1 MRIGRLGTLVL
12 AALALVGTLVTM
24 PRPAVAELAPDGVN
38 IPTPDASNVFY
49 WNDVLLEAFRR
60 QGGAPGPLARAAAM
74 MYVGLFD
81 AINSSVLSRK
91 GSTPYNSYLTLQAVD
106 QSVNQNLAAG
116 YAARDLLIEAL
127 PAQSSFVQQK
137 FTERYGSSSQVIA
150 RQLADTVVNNMKAA
164 RANDGSN
171 ATTGYT
177 PEGVPGSW
185 RPTDGCTAA
194 TPVWG
199 NVRPFTLTSG
209 SQFRRPPP
217 APDYPTLLASSVYA
231 SNLAEVRSLG
241 RFNSTTRTADQTR
254 AAWFWANDVD
264 GTYKPPGQLLAN
276 TQLIADDQ
284 LTDGHQI
291 SRLFA
296 LVSLAMADAGIA
308 SWDMKYLTSFDLWRP
323 ETAIKQAAVNPDPTW
338 EPLSADRNNVS
349 FSPCFPSWVS
359 GHATFSAAW
368 AGVMR
373 SELGDNVAF
382 TATTEDPHAIGVTR
396 TFTSFTAAATENAR
410 SRVYLGVHYQFDA
423 TDGAAAGFN
432 IANHVYSNYLRPRS

>member
-1 MRIGRLGTLVL
+1 MGRLGVFVM
-12 AALALVGTLVTM
+12 AILALMGALVTI
-24 PRPAVAELAPDGVN
+24 PRPAAAELAVDGIDTVL
-38 IPTPDASNVFY
+38 TPDTANVFY
-49 WNDVLLEAFRR
+49 WNEVLLEAFRR

-74 MYVGLFD
+74 MHAGLFD
-81 AINSSVLSRK
+81 AINSATLSRK
-91 GSTPYNSYLTLQAVD
+91 GSTPYNSYLTLQTVD

-137 FTERYGSSSQVIA
+137 FTERYGSSSQVVA

-164 RANDGSN
+164 RANDGSS

-241 RFNSTTRTADQTR
+241 RYNSTTRTTDQTR
-254 AAWFWANDVD
+254 AAWFWANDLD
-264 GTYKPPGQLLAN
+264 GTYKPPGQLLAH
-276 TQLIADDQ
+276 TQLVADDQ
-284 LTDGHQI
+284 LTDGHRI
-291 SRLFA
+291 ARLFA

-308 SWDMKYLTSFDLWRP
+308 SWDMKFLTSFDLWRP
-323 ETAIKQAAVNPDPTW
+323 ETAVKQAAVNPDPTW

-349 FSPCFPSWVS
+349 FSPCFPAWVS

-373 SELGDNVAF
+373 NELGDNVTF
-382 TATTEDPHAIGVTR
+382 TAATDDPHAVGVTR

-410 SRVYLGVHYQFDA
+410 SRIYLGVHYQFDA
-423 TDGAAAGFN
+423 TDGSATGFN
-432 IANHVYSNYLRPRS
+432 IANHVYNNYLRPRS